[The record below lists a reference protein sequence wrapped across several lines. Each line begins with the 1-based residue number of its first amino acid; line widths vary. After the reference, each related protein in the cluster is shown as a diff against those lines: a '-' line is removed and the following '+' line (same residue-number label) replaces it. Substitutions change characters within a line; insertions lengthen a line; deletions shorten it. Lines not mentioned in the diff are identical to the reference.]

1 MDNNVYDSLRG
12 LFEGGNFTNTQINII
27 PGDGAQISYEAPKKE
42 VGKMSDASMEQGKKA
57 IMEYVDRLK
66 PLIRQEYQERYD
78 EIWM

>member
-42 VGKMSDASMEQGKKA
+42 VGKMSDASMEQGNS
-57 IMEYVDRLK
+57 I
-66 PLIRQEYQERYD
+66 
-78 EIWM
+78 